1 MQEIASY
8 IDHTIL
14 KPTTTSGDIKRLC
27 EDALMHHFAAVCV
40 PPYFVAQ
47 AKTILEGSAV
57 KVATVTGFP
66 MGYSTIAS
74 KLQEIDEALAAGAD
88 EIDMV
93 HNIAAVKEQNWDYLH
108 KEVAACTERV
118 HETGKAIKII
128 IESGVLTDDEIIKCC
143 QLYAP
148 VHIDFMKTSTGYAE
162 TSASVHAVKLMRSH
176 LPASIAIKASGG
188 IRTFAFAKELVD
200 AGATRIGCSAGLAIV
215 KESKEA

>member
-1 MQEIASY
+1 MQDIASY
-8 IDHTIL
+8 LDHTIL
-14 KPTTTSGDIKRLC
+14 KPTTTGGDIKRLC
-27 EDALMHHFAAVCV
+27 EDALTHHFAAVCV
-40 PPYFVAQ
+40 PPYFVPQ
-47 AKTILEGSAV
+47 AKTILEGSVV
-57 KVATVTGFP
+57 KVSTVVGFP

-93 HNIAAVKEQNWDYLH
+93 HNIAAVKEQNWDYLN

-118 HETGKAIKII
+118 HETGKIIKVI

-148 VHIDFMKTSTGYAE
+148 VRIDFMKTSTGYAE
-162 TSASVHAVKLMRSH
+162 IGATVDAVMLMRSH
-176 LPASIAIKASGG
+176 LPAFIAIKASGG
-188 IRTFAFAKELVD
+188 IRTFAFAKELIN
-200 AGATRIGCSAGLAIV
+200 AGASRIGCSTGLAIV